1 MNYEKLSQIAETEVR
16 RTLQSFPREI
26 RSRVQPVPV
35 FLERRPDS
43 DDLAQGVE
51 PDTLGFYDEG
61 PSEMVTPRIR
71 LWLENLWDL
80 AEGDEAVFRE
90 EVRTTLLHEIGH
102 FLGWDEEDL
111 AERDL
116 D

>member
-1 MNYEKLSQIAETEVR
+1 MNYEKLSQIAEAEVR
-16 RTLQSFPREI
+16 RTLRSFPREI
-26 RSRVQPVPV
+26 RDRVQSVPV
-35 FLERRPDS
+35 FFERRPDA

-61 PSEMVTPRIR
+61 PSEAATPRIR

-80 AEGDEAVFRE
+80 AEGDEAAFLD
-90 EVRTTLLHEIGH
+90 EVHITLLHEIGH